1 MRYLLLAG
9 PLGVVLAAPAYG
21 KAVDDWEI
29 YGYGQVDVIAD
40 TKRVDPA
47 WEDAF
52 RPSKIPTVPGT
63 FGSDGQTSVS
73 VKQSRLGVKASGEA
87 GGQPFEAKFEFDMF
101 GVGDDAGKTA
111 FRLRHAYGRWG
122 PVLGGQTN
130 SLFMDIDVFPNVI
143 DYWGPPGMVFLRNP
157 QLRVYIVDKKEFSAA
172 VAIEKPSNDI
182 DTGLIR
188 NFDPNLGANIRNDE
202 KLPDFTAAVRYNG
215 DWGHVQLSG
224 ILRRVGYDTAG
235 TPDNEPKGSKLGWGL
250 NLGGSFTVKPATL
263 RASVVYG
270 QGIASY
276 MNDGGMDLAPR
287 ALTNPVPA
295 QPIAPTPLP
304 QGEAKAVPLLGIS
317 AYVDL
322 AWSKTLSSSVG
333 YSFDKVDNTNFQA
346 PEAFHRGEYA
356 SGNLLW
362 TPIPRIMV
370 GGEVMWGRRTDND
383 GARGDDV
390 RFQMSFKVSFSSK
403 DFGD

>member
-1 MRYLLLAG
+1 MRYVLLVA
-9 PLGVVLAAPAYG
+9 PLGIILATPVHAQAL
-21 KAVDDWEI
+21 DDWEI
-29 YGYGQVDVIAD
+29 YGYGQVDVIGD
-40 TKRVDPA
+40 TKRVDPD

-52 RPSKIPTVPGT
+52 RPSKIATHDGQ

-73 VKQSRLGVKASGEA
+73 VKQSRLGVKANGEA

-101 GVGDDAGKTA
+101 GVGGDAGKTA

-157 QLRVYIVDKKEFSAA
+157 QLRVYIADKKTFSAA
-172 VAIEKPSNDI
+172 VAVEKPGNDI

-188 NFDPNLGANIRNDE
+188 EFDPNLGANIRNDE
-202 KLPDFTAAVRYNG
+202 KLPDFTAAVRFMG

-224 ILRRVGYDTAG
+224 ILRKVGYDTANPDG
-235 TPDNEPKGSKLGWGL
+235 TNPNNEPKGSKLGWGV
-250 NLGGSFTVKPATL
+250 NLGGSYTLKPATI

-287 ALTNPVPA
+287 AL
-295 QPIAPTPLP
+295 APPTSPSALP
-304 QGEAKAVPLLGIS
+304 PGEAKAVPLLGVS
-317 AYVDL
+317 AYVDF

-346 PEAFHRGEYA
+346 ASAFHRGEYA

-370 GGEVMWGRRTDND
+370 GGEVMWGQRTDND
-383 GARGDDV
+383 GAKGDDV

-403 DFGD
+403 DFGG